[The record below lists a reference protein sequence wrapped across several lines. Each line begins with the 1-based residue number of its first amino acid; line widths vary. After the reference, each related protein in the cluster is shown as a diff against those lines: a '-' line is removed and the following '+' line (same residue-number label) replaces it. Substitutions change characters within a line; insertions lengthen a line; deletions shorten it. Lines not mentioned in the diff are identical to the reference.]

1 MTRPHADEPLGF
13 PHQRMHK
20 VTGSTRPPG
29 VVVILYTAGSFG
41 PGSAA
46 PADEGLSAED
56 DRPEVGD
63 VPSVVAHRVGGGLVL
78 DSPGQ
83 RPARTIAVQ
92 DTERYRAHRRSS
104 PVRANAQRGIESGV
118 PVAPAVGRESRAH
131 SGTATRE
138 RQSGR
143 GSWSSLTWC
152 REPKPPRVMRW
163 LTTQVSGQCPL
174 PRTIPAVHPRPGA
187 SASSPSQCLIATVMA
202 SSTEAATGR
211 IANSRLSSRF
221 RSEQRN

>member
-1 MTRPHADEPLGF
+1 MKACRP
-13 PHQRMHK
+13 RM
-20 VTGSTRPPG
+20 
-29 VVVILYTAGSFG
+29 IG
-41 PGSAA
+41 PRSATYRQSSRIESAA
-46 PADEGLSAED
+46 
-56 DRPEVGD
+56 
-63 VPSVVAHRVGGGLVL
+63 GLVL
-78 DSPGQ
+78 DGPGQ
-83 RPARTIAVQ
+83 RPDRTIAVQ
-92 DTERYRAHRRSS
+92 DTERCRANRRSS
-104 PVRANAQRGIESGV
+104 PVRANAQRGIEGGV

-138 RQSGR
+138 RQSGRR

-174 PRTIPAVHPRPGA
+174 PRTIPAVHPRQGA
-187 SASSPSQCLIATVMA
+187 SASSPSQSLIATVMA

-221 RSEQRN
+221 RSEQRNRRQ

>member
-1 MTRPHADEPLGF
+1 MTRPHAGEPLGF

-20 VTGSTRPPG
+20 VTGSTRLPG
-29 VVVILYTAGSFG
+29 VVVIVYTAGSFG

-63 VPSVVAHRVGGGLVL
+63 VSSGVAHRVGGGLVL
-78 DSPGQ
+78 DGPGQ
-83 RPARTIAVQ
+83 RPDRTIAVQ
-92 DTERYRAHRRSS
+92 DTERYRANRRSS
-104 PVRANAQRGIESGV
+104 PVRANAQRGIEGGV
-118 PVAPAVGRESRAH
+118 AVAPAVGRESRAH

-143 GSWSSLTWC
+143 RGSWSSLTWC
-152 REPKPPRVMRW
+152 REPKPPRAMRW

-187 SASSPSQCLIATVMA
+187 SASSPSQSLIATVMA

-211 IANSRLSSRF
+211 IANSSAEF
-221 RSEQRN
+221 